1 MPRVGGWRSTKEAV
15 MQDIEQFLLVR
26 VPVYYIAGYVAWL
39 FILLKA
45 GLL

>member
-1 MPRVGGWRSTKEAV
+1 